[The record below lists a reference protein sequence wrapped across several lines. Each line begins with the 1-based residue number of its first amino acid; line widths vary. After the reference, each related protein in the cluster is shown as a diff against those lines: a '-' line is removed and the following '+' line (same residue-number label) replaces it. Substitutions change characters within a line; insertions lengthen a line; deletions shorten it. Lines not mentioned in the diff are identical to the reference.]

1 MVEMVSWISALLVG
15 AGSVIVVIGAL
26 GLVRMPDVFTR
37 MHASG
42 MIETMGATLMLSGMA
57 LTAGWSLVTL
67 KLLVLWALFIFT
79 GPVAGHA
86 LARAALY
93 AGVRPYLRDK
103 EQIARVP
110 QRYGLMPPPGD
121 ER

>member
-1 MVEMVSWISALLVG
+1 MAEVLSWISAVMVG
-15 AGSVIVVIGAL
+15 AGAIVVVIGAL

-42 MIETMGATLMLSGMA
+42 MIETMGATLMLGGMA
-57 LTAGWSLVTL
+57 LTSGLSLVTL
-67 KLLVLWALFIFT
+67 KLLVLWVLFIFT

-103 EQIARVP
+103 DQIARVP
-110 QRYGLMPPPGD
+110 QRYGLLTPPSD